1 MSLINYV
8 PKWSGKSVTDLI
20 TFQTVGYSRKQYQ
33 LNIPH
38 TDHRQ
43 TQFHGG
49 NNCHRVTKINL
60 KTSYKCLIL

>member
-1 MSLINYV
+1 MYHNGLV
-8 PKWSGKSVTDLI
+8 SVTDLT

-43 TQFHGG
+43 TQFHG
-49 NNCHRVTKINL
+49 VTTATELQK
-60 KTSYKCLIL
+60 LILYAALMP

>member
-8 PKWSGKSVTDLI
+8 PKWSGKSVTDLT

-33 LNIPH
+33 LNIPY

-43 TQFHGG
+43 TQFHGI
-49 NNCHRVTKINL
+49 TTATEL
-60 KTSYKCLIL
+60 